1 MATALDDYDRL
12 AGKVIVGGFDGLVAP
27 AELLARIADG
37 RIAGVT
43 VFKRNI
49 ESPAQLAR
57 MVDALVFAARV
68 AAQPP
73 PLVSIDQE
81 GGRVARLRAPLI
93 ELPPMRR
100 FGDLDDEALTRRAL
114 ALLGTQLAALGCTT
128 DFAPVADVDSNPANP
143 VIGDRSFS
151 RDPARCAKHVVAA
164 IEGLRA
170 SGVLAC
176 AKHFPGHGDTEL
188 DSHLALPVL
197 RHDRARIDAVELVPF
212 RAAIAAGVAS
222 VMTAHVV
229 FEGVEKDLP
238 ATLSKKIVT
247 DLLRR
252 EMGFEGVCF
261 SDDLHMKAVADRYGV
276 AESAVRSI
284 EAGCDALL
292 VCTDINSHE
301 VARIALAERAR
312 TDATF
317 ADRLREAGERLRV
330 MRESAPPKPITSA
343 PALEALWKSEE
354 ALALAAELR
363 TRFEAV

>member
-1 MATALDDYDRL
+1 MALDDYDRL
-12 AGKVIVGGFDGLVAP
+12 AGAVIVGGFDGLVAP
-27 AELLARIADG
+27 SELLSRIADG
-37 RIAGVT
+37 RLAGVT
-43 VFKRNI
+43 IFKRNI
-49 ESPAQLAR
+49 ESPLQLAR
-57 MVDALVFAARV
+57 LVDGLVSAARTGSQ
-68 AAQPP
+68 AP

-81 GGRVARLRAPLI
+81 GGRVARLRAPLV

-100 FGDLDDEALTRRAL
+100 FGEYDDGSLTRRAL
-114 ALLGTQLAALGCTT
+114 ALLGAQLAALGCTT

-151 RDPARCAKHVVAA
+151 RDPHKCATHVVAA
-164 IEGLRA
+164 IEGLRS

-197 RHDRARIDAVELVPF
+197 RHDRARIDAIELPPF

-252 EMGFEGVCF
+252 ELGFAGVCF
-261 SDDLHMKAVADRYGV
+261 SDDLHMKAVADRYGI
-276 AESAVRSI
+276 ADSAVRSI

-292 VCTDINSHE
+292 VCTDIDSHE
-301 VARIALAERAR
+301 LARLALAARAR
-312 TDATF
+312 TDAAF
-317 ADRLREAGERLRV
+317 ADRLSEAGGRLRA
-330 MRESAPPKPITSA
+330 MRKSAPPAPITDAATLDAVWRSA
-343 PALEALWKSEE
+343 DAVALS
-354 ALALAAELR
+354 AELR
-363 TRFEAV
+363 ARAEKS

>member
-1 MATALDDYDRL
+1 MALDDYDRL
-12 AGKVIVGGFDGLVAP
+12 AGAVIVGGFDGLVAP
-27 AELLARIADG
+27 PELLSRIADG
-37 RIAGVT
+37 RLAGVT
-43 VFKRNI
+43 IFKRNI
-49 ESPAQLAR
+49 ESPSQLAR
-57 MVDALVFAARV
+57 MVDAMAVAARV
-68 AAQPP
+68 ASRPP

-100 FGDLDDEALTRRAL
+100 FGEYDDTALTRRAL
-114 ALLGTQLAALGCTT
+114 ALLATQLAALGCTT

-151 RDPARCAKHVVAA
+151 RDPERCARHVVAA
-164 IEGLRA
+164 IEGLGA

-197 RHDRARIDAVELVPF
+197 RHDRARIDGVELVPF

-252 EMGFEGVCF
+252 ELGFNGVCF
-261 SDDLHMKAVADRYGV
+261 SDDLHMKAVAERYGV

-292 VCTDINSHE
+292 VCTDMDSHE
-301 VARIALAERAR
+301 AARIALASRAR
-312 TDATF
+312 TDAAF
-317 ADRLREAGERLRV
+317 ADRLREAGERLRA
-330 MRESAPPKPITSA
+330 MRESAPPKPITDA
-343 PALEALWKSEE
+343 PTLDALWKSDE
-354 ALALAAELR
+354 ARALTEELR
-363 TRFEAV
+363 QRAEAR